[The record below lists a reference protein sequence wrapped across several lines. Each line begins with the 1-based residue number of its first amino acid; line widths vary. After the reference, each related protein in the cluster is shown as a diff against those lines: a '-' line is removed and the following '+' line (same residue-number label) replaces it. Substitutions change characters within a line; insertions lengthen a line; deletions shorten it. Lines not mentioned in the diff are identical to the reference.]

1 MSSEAIAN
9 PGLSPLASPKPADRS
24 ANEQGVAEWLK
35 RPAAAL
41 LGGGYSVKND
51 PILLYYLSILEVR
64 AQWLQSRGS
73 LSADEL
79 ALLKETTA
87 RRRDLETS
95 PAGTYTEAAAWT
107 EVYRLERLVALLVP
121 LDTLIAEID
130 IRLEEAAAERVP
142 AVPRLRAAV
151 TDAETRALDR
161 SKTPPEVRASE
172 EPTLRAILL
181 EILEEL
187 HWTSQRKF
195 YARPIE
201 KTATRRIVWAGLLS
215 FVAFVLPYLWI
226 YVQVYMYSSAPGP
239 TAAQELAR
247 VPVDLLIGLPF
258 YTALTAGL
266 FGAYFSRL
274 LYIQANSS
282 IMSVGELKTA
292 RELTS
297 IFLRGS
303 VGMCGALVVF
313 FFLRS
318 GIVDGSLFPKFD
330 DLTIK
335 EGSVP
340 LFTTDTKTDSV
351 RQILPSPSLALLAIW
366 CFLAG
371 FSERLVPSILSST
384 EQALGDAAKGTR
396 K

>member
-1 MSSEAIAN
+1 M
-9 PGLSPLASPKPADRS
+9 
-24 ANEQGVAEWLK
+24 AESLK
-35 RPAAAL
+35 RPAARML
-41 LGGGYSVKND
+41 SSGYSVKND
-51 PILLYYLSILEVR
+51 PIILYYLSILEVR
-64 AQWLQSRGS
+64 ARWLQSRGC
-73 LSADEL
+73 LSAGEL
-79 ALLKETTA
+79 ELLEETIA
-87 RRRDLETS
+87 RRRDLENSATE
-95 PAGTYTEAAAWT
+95 TYTEAAAWT
-107 EVYRLERLVALLVP
+107 EVYRLERLMALLLP
-121 LDTLIAEID
+121 IDTLIAEIN
-130 IRLEEAAAERVP
+130 IRLEEAAADSVP

-151 TDAETRALDR
+151 SDAETRALDR
-161 SKTPPEVRASE
+161 AKTPPEVRAGE
-172 EPTLRAILL
+172 EPALRAILL

-195 YARPIE
+195 YARPIV
-201 KTATRRIVWAGLLS
+201 KGATRRIVCAGLLS
-215 FVAFVLPYLWI
+215 FIAFVLPYLWI
-226 YVQVYMYSSAPGP
+226 YVQVYVYSSVPG
-239 TAAQELAR
+239 ASVAHDLAR
-247 VPVDLLIGLPF
+247 VPTDLLIGLPF

-274 LYIQANSS
+274 LYIQANSN
-282 IMSVGELKTA
+282 IMSVGELKAA

-318 GIVDGSLFPKFD
+318 GMVDGSLFPKFD

-340 LFTTDTKTDSV
+340 LFTSDTKTDSV